1 MKNTKTIKYLIIS
14 TLAAALLLFGG
25 ISAGAEEISYD
36 SEIYSESTAPVE
48 NEALAEETERNIFEE
63 IYEAAS
69 GFSSEILS
77 VFAFIGSVIVAFAYR
92 KGLLPTVKSGIGA
105 IGNAI
110 GQIKEATD
118 GYGKHQD
125 EILSAF
131 NDRLAES
138 ERILERFGAAIDEI
152 ANKTESANDAKADRE
167 SVKALMSAQ
176 VDMLYEI
183 FMTSQLPQ
191 YQKDSVSRRINEMR
205 EASALENRDE

>member
-1 MKNTKTIKYLIIS
+1 MIS
-14 TLAAALLLFGG
+14 ALTATLLLFGG
-25 ISAGAEEISYD
+25 ISVGAEELVD
-36 SEIYSESTAPVE
+36 SEEVYSESTVPLESEDVPE
-48 NEALAEETERNIFEE
+48 NSTGNVFEE

-77 VFAFIGSVIVAFAYR
+77 VFAFVGSLIVAFAYR
-92 KGLLPTVKSGIGA
+92 RGLLPTVKSGISA

-110 GQIKEATD
+110 GQIKDATD
-118 GYGKHQD
+118 GYGRHQD

-131 NDRLAES
+131 NERLTES

-152 ANKTESANDAKADRE
+152 AAKTESATDAKADRE
-167 SVKALMSAQ
+167 NVKTLMSAQ
-176 VDMLYEI
+176 IDMLYEI

-205 EASALENRDE
+205 EANALENATE